1 MKTKHHFEFT
11 KMVIAGGAMR
21 SLAAIGSIKC
31 LEEENLLSSIKHFV
45 GTSAGSVMCLFLVL
59 GFTAQ
64 EMCDFFVTHFQRDD
78 ISSISLDDLFT
89 IMDKLGL
96 NLGNNLI
103 NFVMSMLH
111 TKMKVKDATF
121 MDLAK
126 HSGKNLIVC
135 VANLT
140 QQKEEYWSVDTT
152 PSMSV
157 VTAIRASCSLPVLFA
172 PVKHNGDLYIDGGIY
187 NNFPIDYFARHQ
199 HQPQPSKAHIRDI
212 IGIDVIS
219 DSPPNKQDFIGYLS
233 LIFHTIISRLSKPY
247 SSDFTN
253 NIVTLQFK
261 DEAWLPMSGLKVTI
275 TKEVLDKYTT
285 IGYIK
290 MKELLQQYE
299 AMYTAELTITD
310 VASSTS

>member
-1 MKTKHHFEFT
+1 MKTTHPYEFT

-21 SLAAIGSIKC
+21 SLAAIGAIRC
-31 LEEENLLSSIKHFV
+31 LEEENLLNSIKHYV
-45 GTSAGSVMCLFLVL
+45 GTSAGSIMCLFLVL

-64 EMCDFFVTHFQRDD
+64 EMSDFFVIHFQRDD

-96 NLGNNLI
+96 NLGTNLT
-103 NFVMSMLH
+103 NFVMSMLY

-121 MDLAK
+121 LDLAK
-126 HSGKNLIVC
+126 YSGKNLIVC

-140 QQKEEYWSVDTT
+140 QQKEEYWSVDTA

-157 VTAIRASCSLPVLFA
+157 VTAIRASCSLPILFA

-187 NNFPIDYFARHQ
+187 NNFPIDYFTQHQ
-199 HQPQPSKAHIRDI
+199 HQPSKAHIRDI
-212 IGIDVIS
+212 IGIDVVS
-219 DSPPNKQDFIGYLS
+219 NTPPNKQDFIGYLS

-247 SSDFTN
+247 SSDFSN

-275 TKEVLDKYTT
+275 SKEVLDKYTS
-285 IGYIK
+285 IGYTK

-299 AMYTAELTITD
+299 AIYTN
-310 VASSTS
+310 VPSSMP